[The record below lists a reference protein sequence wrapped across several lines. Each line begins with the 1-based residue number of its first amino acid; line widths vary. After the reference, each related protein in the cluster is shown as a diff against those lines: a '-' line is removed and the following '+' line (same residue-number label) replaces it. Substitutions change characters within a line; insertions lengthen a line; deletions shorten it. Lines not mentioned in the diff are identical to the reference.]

1 MLGFCKTRSV
11 WDAFSSGKLSCE
23 GAIVIEGKVS
33 RKGHIQGHMP
43 LDHN

>member
-1 MLGFCKTRSV
+1 MLGFCKTRSGL
-11 WDAFSSGKLSCE
+11 DALGMALSCE

-33 RKGHIQGHMP
+33 RKGHIQGRMP

>member
-1 MLGFCKTRSV
+1 MLGFIKRGQV
-11 WDAFSSGKLSCE
+11 WTLWEWRLVVE

-33 RKGHIQGHMP
+33 RKGHIQGRMP

>member
-1 MLGFCKTRSV
+1 MLGFCKTRSIG
-11 WDAFSSGKLSCE
+11 DALAAVSLVVE

-33 RKGHIQGHMP
+33 RKGHIQGRMP